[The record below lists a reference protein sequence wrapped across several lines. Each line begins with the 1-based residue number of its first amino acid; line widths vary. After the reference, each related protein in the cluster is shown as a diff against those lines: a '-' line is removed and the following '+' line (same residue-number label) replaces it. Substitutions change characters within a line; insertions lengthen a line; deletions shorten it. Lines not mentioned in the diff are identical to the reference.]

1 MLSGNLDM
9 ALLLPFWLA
18 HDSVESRYVTLKL
31 YVADLNNTH
40 ELKAYACLNAA
51 GEVGPSWVIKTSSS
65 SDLSHSNTRYNATLE
80 KLGADIE
87 M

>member
-1 MLSGNLDM
+1 M
-9 ALLLPFWLA
+9 AMTPVLAAVICLA
-18 HDSVESRYVTLKL
+18 HEPLGAFKNYMDMLIARIF
-31 YVADLNNTH
+31 H
-40 ELKAYACLNAA
+40 FR
-51 GEVGPSWVIKTSSS
+51 VIKTSSS